1 MSNSTDDLEPR
12 DYDISEFV
20 ENIFKHEPLDPFAI
34 ENVIMMENGSTLTQ
48 VLGHFVVRGA
58 RILYNK
64 ELAHLS
70 EAEIFKV
77 RSYLLSIGWD
87 VEYEIVKETK
97 SVKDYNPDGTE
108 FIREI
113 PINNWKI
120 QFKRAD
126 NSLRPSSGCGDK
138 LV

>member
-1 MSNSTDDLEPR
+1 MSEDDIETK

-34 ENVIMMENGSTLTQ
+34 ENVILFEEGSTLIQ
-48 VLGHFVVRGA
+48 FLGHFIVRGA

-70 EAEIFKV
+70 EDEIFKV

-87 VEYEIVKETK
+87 VEYEMVKESK
-97 SVKDYNPDGTE
+97 SVKDYHPDGTE
-108 FIREI
+108 YTKEI
-113 PINNWKI
+113 PVNNWKI
-120 QFKRAD
+120 QFKKA
-126 NSLRPSSGCGDK
+126 LRPNNSCGDK